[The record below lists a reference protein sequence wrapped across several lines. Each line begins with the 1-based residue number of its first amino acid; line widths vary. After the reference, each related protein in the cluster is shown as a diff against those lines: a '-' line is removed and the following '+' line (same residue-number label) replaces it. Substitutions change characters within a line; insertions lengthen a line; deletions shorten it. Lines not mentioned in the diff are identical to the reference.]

1 MSGTAEKQ
9 PNDLLRIAQ
18 RMMVDRNLLPE
29 FSTEV
34 LEQTEGIKSAA
45 TPGPGVQDLRA
56 LLWTSI
62 DNDDSRDLDQLT
74 AAELLED
81 GQVRIVVA
89 VADVDA
95 LVAQGTPIDSHAQA
109 NTTSV
114 YTAAGVFP
122 MLPEKLSTDL
132 SSLGEGVERL
142 ALAIDLIIGPDG
154 TVGSSELY
162 RATVKNRAK
171 LTYNGLAAWLD
182 GQAPAPGPIADHPE
196 LQENLRLQ
204 DTVAQRMKRLRHKR
218 GALSLDTMEVRP
230 VFEGTL
236 LADLRPD
243 EENRAKEIIEDFMI
257 AANGAVARFL
267 RKRGYTSFRRVLRA
281 PERWQRIVELA
292 RGLGSKLPAEPDAVA
307 LERFLL
313 RRRAAEPEAFSDLSL
328 AVVKLLGRGA
338 YALELPGKHTHGHF
352 GLAVRDYS
360 HSTAPNRRFP
370 DLITH
375 RMVKAALEGKPAPYD
390 DDDLAILAGH
400 CTTQENNASKVE
412 RQVAKSAAALL
423 LRERIGQH
431 FDALV
436 TGASE
441 KGTWVRIAHP
451 TVEGKVVRGER
462 GLDVGD
468 HVRVELVSVDPERGY
483 INFVPAQRSKSR

>member
-1 MSGTAEKQ
+1 MSQKAKHHRS
-9 PNDLLRIAQ
+9 DLLHIAQ
-18 RMMVDRNLLPE
+18 RMMVDRDLLPE

-34 LEQTEGIKSAA
+34 LEQTEGIKRAA
-45 TPGPGVQDLRA
+45 APGPGVRDLRA

-74 AAELLED
+74 AAERLEG

-95 LVAQGTPIDSHAQA
+95 LVSQGTPIDIHAQA

-132 SSLGEGVERL
+132 TSLGEGVERL
-142 ALAIDLIIGPDG
+142 ALAIDMVIGPDG
-154 TVGSSELY
+154 KVGSSELY

-171 LTYNGLAAWLD
+171 LAYNGLAAWLD
-182 GQAPAPGPIADHPE
+182 GQAPAPGPIVDNPE
-196 LQENLRLQ
+196 LQANLRLQ
-204 DTVAQRMKRLRHKR
+204 DTVAQGMKRLRHKR
-218 GALSLDTMEVRP
+218 GALSLDTMEARP
-230 VFEGTL
+230 VFEGTV

-281 PERWQRIVELA
+281 PERWQRIVDLA
-292 RGLGSKLPAEPDAVA
+292 RGLGSTLPAEPDAVA
-307 LERFLL
+307 LEGFLL
-313 RRRAAEPEAFSDLSL
+313 QRRAAEPASFSDLSL
-328 AVVKLLGRGA
+328 AVVKLLGRGE
-338 YALELPGKHTHGHF
+338 YALELPGQHARGHF
-352 GLAVRDYS
+352 GLAVKDYS

-375 RMVKAALEGKPAPYD
+375 RLVKAALEGKPAPYD
-390 DDDLAILAGH
+390 NNDLALLATH

-423 LRERIGQH
+423 LRKRIGQH

-436 TGASE
+436 TGASN

-451 TVEGKVVRGER
+451 TVEGKVVRGEH

-468 HVRVELVSVDPERGY
+468 HVRVELVSVDPTRGY
-483 INFVPAQRSKSR
+483 INFVPTRGGS